1 MTQSD
6 RRFTPQPF
14 SSDVASGLASEP
26 EQRVTLRGPAELADA
41 LPYLLGYHPD
51 DSIVVIAVHGEH
63 GRFGGRIRLGIPSV
77 PQEWPEAARQVAEC
91 LLAGSEAEGD
101 RPTGA
106 VLYLCQ
112 DARSGEEPSAVPVRL
127 RPLAQE
133 LRAACVALDMPVF
146 EALCLSGGRFW
157 SFCCDDPRCCPPEGI
172 ELRPPGSSPMAAAA
186 TYAGIRVQGT
196 LKELAARLAPLAP
209 HRAPLQEQALDTAAA
224 DLLPRMLD
232 VSAKEIVRARTLE
245 LAAHLLGR
253 FSSSPPAAGRC
264 PSEVDVSDDARISEA
279 EAAALIVGLQDRI
292 TRDRAAEWMEGVDA
306 QPALRLWRALGRR
319 CVGAFTEYAA
329 APLTLAGW
337 VSWSTGDETNA
348 RVALSAALEA
358 DPECV
363 FARLLHSAC
372 NSGLDPEPLRGTLR
386 GQRAAHGGRP
396 EACRGAGAGP
406 GPRPGP
412 EA

>member
-1 MTQSD
+1 MTHSD
-6 RRFTPQPF
+6 RHLASQS
-14 SSDVASGLASEP
+14 SSDAAPELASESAR
-26 EQRVTLRGPAELADA
+26 RVTLRGPAELADA

-63 GRFGGRIRLGIPSV
+63 GRFGGRVRLGIPAV
-77 PQEWPEAARQVAEC
+77 PGEWPEAARQVAVC
-91 LLAGSEAEGD
+91 LLAGCEEAD

-106 VLYLCQ
+106 VVYLCQ
-112 DARSGEEPSAVPVRL
+112 DARAGEDAAAVPVRL

-133 LRAACVALDMPVF
+133 LRAACGALDMPVF

-157 SFCCDDPRCCPPEGI
+157 SFCCEDPRCCPPEGN
-172 ELRPPGSSPMAAAA
+172 ELEPPGSSPMAAAA

-209 HRAPLQEQALDTAAA
+209 HRVPLQEQALDAAAA

-232 VSAKEIVRARTLE
+232 VSAKEVVRTRTLE
-245 LAAHLLGR
+245 IAARLLDR
-253 FSSSPPAAGRC
+253 FSSAPIPAGRG
-264 PSEVDVSDDARISEA
+264 PSEADLSDDARLSEA
-279 EAAALIVGLQDRI
+279 EAASLIVGLQDRI
-292 TRDRAAEWMEGVDA
+292 TRDRAAEWMEEEDA

-396 EACRGAGAGP
+396 EACRGAGSGAD
-406 GPRPGP
+406 P